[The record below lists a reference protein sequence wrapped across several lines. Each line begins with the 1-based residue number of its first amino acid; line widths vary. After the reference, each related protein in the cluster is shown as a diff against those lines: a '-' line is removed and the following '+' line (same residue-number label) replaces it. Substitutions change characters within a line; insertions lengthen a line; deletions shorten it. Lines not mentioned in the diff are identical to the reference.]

1 MKSDNDFPRLV
12 PPDDIFPRQG
22 SLLRSPHDL
31 PDDQFSLLAA
41 AWAEGALTGESLP
54 ELESV
59 IAADIEKRAFA
70 ESFMRLRLKPG
81 TEKWEGRNRLLRST
95 PEEKAVRRTLIYT
108 IAAAAVVLTI
118 ITLRPV
124 AEYQATGLTPLVLP
138 GVTVTADVTPPV
150 APAMQWPGER
160 PADIFQPQIA
170 EAEAMIAPSENEVI
184 NRDRPLEV
192 GVVAETPVIVSGIG
206 AKDLI
211 SLPVRNIPSPAE
223 PVAERNWIVNSIAGL
238 SKSRTKEDKPVDG
251 YGIAGS
257 LVKSVNTILGWEMEL
272 EKVSTDQGEPASVS
286 FSSGLLTFSSPV
298 KKSNQ

>member
-1 MKSDNDFPRLV
+1 MKSDNEYPRLG

-22 SLLRSPHDL
+22 NLLRSPLDL
-31 PDDQFSLLAA
+31 SEDQFSLLAA
-41 AWAEGALTGESLP
+41 AWAEGALTGESLS

-59 IAADIEKRAFA
+59 IAADSEKRAFA
-70 ESFMRLRLKPG
+70 ETFRRLRLKPG
-81 TEKWEGRNRLLRST
+81 TEKWEGRNKLLRST

-124 AEYQATGLTPLVLP
+124 AEYHATELTPLVLP
-138 GVTVTADVTPPV
+138 GVTVTADVTPTD
-150 APAMQWPGER
+150 APAMQWAGER
-160 PADIFQPQIA
+160 PADKIQPVTA
-170 EAEAMIAPSENEVI
+170 EAATMNAPSENEVI
-184 NRDRPLEV
+184 HRARPLEV
-192 GVVAETPVIVSGIG
+192 RLVAEIPVIVSQID

-211 SLPVRNIPSPAE
+211 SLPVGNISSPAG
-223 PVAERNWIVNSIAGL
+223 PVDERNWIVNSLAGL

-272 EKVSTDQGEPASVS
+272 EKVSTDQGEPVAVS

>member
-22 SLLRSPHDL
+22 SLLRSPHEL

-41 AWAEGALTGESLP
+41 AWAEGALTGESLL
-54 ELESV
+54 EVESV
-59 IAADIEKRAFA
+59 IAADSEKRTFA
-70 ESFMRLRLKPG
+70 ESFRKLRLKPG

-108 IAAAAVVLTI
+108 IASAAVVLTI

-124 AEYQATGLTPLVLP
+124 AEYHATELTPLVLP
-138 GVTVTADVTPPV
+138 GITVTADITPDDPV
-150 APAMQWPGER
+150 MQWPEER
-160 PADIFQPQIA
+160 PAAIIQPQIA
-170 EAEAMIAPSENEVI
+170 EAAAIVTPSENEVI

-192 GVVAETPVIVSGIG
+192 GVVVETPVIVSAIG

-211 SLPVRNIPSPAE
+211 SLPVRNIPSTAG
-223 PVAERNWIVNSIAGL
+223 PVAERNWIVSSIAGL
-238 SKSRTKEDKPVDG
+238 SKSRTKDDKPVDG

-272 EKVSTDQGEPASVS
+272 EKVSTDQGEPVAVS